1 MFCFSKKKILKSVE
15 EPSPIVSKKNEL
27 AQYKKVSNSMSP
39 TLLKLDQDTPV
50 LKLAQPLS
58 VLKSS
63 NEPSGPKLLGEQPK
77 VNILKGTR
85 FFPNNEL
92 QESPNLTPEE
102 IKKIQDNLEL
112 IKEFNKDLFDAKNTV
127 LQATLPILIDKAIS
141 DIPNNTEFIKNALEI
156 CAGICGLVAALEVI
170 AIVTAPYAFAFILAG
185 AILATTAEF
194 ISLDNSSDITGKDL
208 SAVTGYQ
215 VEFNNTAFRAQ
226 LAVFDYLKDN
236 VNENRDAVFK
246 FNDKEFKLRDL
257 INAPLQKGTVWDNSI
272 TLAQRKY
279 RNYFVSQQ
287 LVREQVLDLY
297 FIQDIIDYY
306 NERDHQ
312 TETMEHGHCFQPCAA
327 PNPPGT
333 QRVRKFDKSDIGQGV
348 EIFNNSEVVHFNHCQ
363 DFCARG
369 NTDEN
374 DKDKLVAS
382 YLNAIK
388 EFTGQFPTAYVYP
401 WSVGEK
407 NVLSQRW
414 YIVLGKPKLRDDQN
428 KPNYTLPDN
437 KFLYWL
443 FIDDGVGNIINPDG
457 VMFRYDFLRTQ
468 RNLGTS
474 CDICLHAQQIAD
486 ETCKNDSYGTLKY
499 TDNIIC
505 SSADFRYGPKESATL
520 NQKHHVYTGDL
531 MGIKK

>member
-1 MFCFSKKKILKSVE
+1 MSFCCNNNNIAETVE
-15 EPSPIVSKKNEL
+15 
-27 AQYKKVSNSMSP
+27 
-39 TLLKLDQDTPV
+39 TPPQLV
-50 LKLAQPLS
+50 LR
-58 VLKSS
+58 
-63 NEPSGPKLLGEQPK
+63 NNEQPK
-77 VNILKGTR
+77 VASLLVSSALKLADAQVPLKSEPVMLGDVQPKVNKLKGTI
-85 FFPNNEL
+85 FFPNDSF
-92 QESPNLTPEE
+92 QESPDLTPDE

-112 IKEFNKDLFDAKNTV
+112 IKEFNKDLFDAKNIV
-127 LQATLPILIDKAIS
+127 LQADLPILIDKAMSNIDS
-141 DIPNNTEFIKNALEI
+141 KTEWIKNILNSS
-156 CAGICGLVAALEVI
+156 AGIAGFMAALEV
-170 AIVTAPYAFAFILAG
+170 VGLCTAGAAVVLVAAA
-185 AILATTAEF
+185 AILATTATYL
-194 ISLDNSSDITGKDL
+194 IKDNSTDITGRDL

-215 VEFNNTAFRAQ
+215 LEFNNTAFIAQ
-226 LAVFDYLKDN
+226 KAMLNYFKDN
-236 VNENRDAVFK
+236 VNENRDAVFN
-246 FNDKEFKLRDL
+246 FNGKDYKLRDL
-257 INAPLQKGTVWDNSI
+257 INTPLSKGTLWDNSI
-272 TLAQRKY
+272 TLSQRIF

-306 NERDHQ
+306 DELREHNERA
-312 TETMEHGHCFQPCAA
+312 EHGHCFQPCAA

-333 QRVRKFDKSDIGQGV
+333 QRVRKFDKSDIGKNV
-348 EIFNNSEVVHFNHCQ
+348 EIFNNSEVVHFNHC
-363 DFCARG
+363 DNFCARG

-388 EFTGQFPTAYVYP
+388 EFTNQFKCSFIYP

-414 YIVLGKPKLRDDQN
+414 YIVLGKPKLKDDAN
-428 KPNYTLPDN
+428 SPNYSLPDD

-443 FIDDGVGNIINPDG
+443 FIDDGAGNIVNPDG

-486 ETCKNDSYGTLKY
+486 ETCKNDPYGNNKY

-505 SSADFRYGPKESATL
+505 SSADYRYGPKESAKL
-520 NQKHHVYTGDL
+520 NQEHHVYTGDL
-531 MGIKK
+531 MK